1 MRYSVIDI
9 GTNTMLLLIAE
20 YDKNTKT
27 VKTILDIQRVPRL
40 GKGVDSSR
48 NITAESV
55 KKAVD
60 VLNEYKKISAE
71 YRSEKILATA
81 TSFIRDA
88 KNKAE
93 FLETIKKET
102 GIDIEILSGDDEAK
116 LTFIGAVHDKLNQ
129 DSAKGRITTI
139 DIGGGSTEI
148 TSGDISPGNTSVGA
162 FERTPMKIP
171 IKGKSLDVGSVR
183 LNEKYLKNHP
193 PAYENLFE
201 SEEFV
206 KGFLQYIDFDIKDS
220 ALIGVAGTVTTM
232 AAIKLGLS
240 SFDASKVDGTA
251 LSLNEI
257 EAIFTRLAAMP
268 IEELYALGNFM
279 EGRADIIIPGI
290 LILQTFME
298 RFGFDKITVSTKGL
312 RYGTF
317 IREILK

>member
-1 MRYSVIDI
+1 
-9 GTNTMLLLIAE
+9 MLLLIAE
-20 YDKNTKT
+20 TDGNSQA
-27 VKTILDIQRVPRL
+27 VRTILDVQRVPRL

-48 NITAESV
+48 NIMPESV
-55 KKAVD
+55 KKAVA

-71 YRSEKILATA
+71 YNSERIFATA

-88 KNKAE
+88 KNKAG
-93 FLETIKKET
+93 FLEIIKKET
-102 GIDIEILSGDDEAK
+102 GIEIEILSGDDEAK
-116 LTFIGAVHDKLNQ
+116 LTFIGAVQDKLNPDTADAQ
-129 DSAKGRITTI
+129 ITTI

-148 TSGDISPGNTSVGA
+148 TFGDISVGSA
-162 FERTPMKIP
+162 VREPYNFP

-193 PAYENLFE
+193 PTFE
-201 SEEFV
+201 SLVEATDFV

-220 ALIGVAGTVTTM
+220 ALIGVAGTVTTL

-240 SFDASKVDGTA
+240 SFDASKVDGTV
-251 LSLNEI
+251 LKLNEI
-257 EAIFTRLAAMP
+257 ERIFTRLAAMP

-298 RFGFDKITVSTKGL
+298 KFGFKRITVSAKGL
-312 RYGTF
+312 RYGVF
-317 IREILK
+317 LRQVSM